1 MLPFLDEIRKLR
13 SLAVVGLAKN
23 TGKTETLNYVLRG
36 LSAEAECV
44 AVTSIGVDGERTDR
58 VTQTEKP
65 EIFFSRGMTFITSE
79 FHYSH
84 RELTAEIR
92 EVSTERTSLGRLVTA
107 RTVIP
112 GKVLLSGPAST
123 GGLRRLMERTK
134 RAGVRLTI
142 VDGALSRLSLASPAV
157 TEGMLLATGA
167 AVSTNI
173 RELVRQTRYVYEL
186 VMLEPVEEG
195 LRERLEAVESG
206 VWAVDAEGELHDLA
220 LPSVLMMANFGKDL
234 FRYGHRLYV
243 AGAITDKLFET
254 LRAQPQKSELIVQD
268 FTKVFATDRSYRN
281 FVASGCSLR
290 CVRRSRLVGVTV
302 NPQSPSGYRLDSDA
316 LQQAMR
322 EALGIPVYDVRKIV

>member
-123 GGLRRLMERTK
+123 GGLRRLMERTQ
-134 RAGVRLTI
+134 RAGICLTI

-186 VMLEPVEEG
+186 VMLEPVEEE
-195 LRERLEAVESG
+195 LRE
-206 VWAVDAEGELHDLA
+206 
-220 LPSVLMMANFGKDL
+220 
-234 FRYGHRLYV
+234 YGQWMR
-243 AGAITDKLFET
+243 
-254 LRAQPQKSELIVQD
+254 RASCMIWL
-268 FTKVFATDRSYRN
+268 
-281 FVASGCSLR
+281 
-290 CVRRSRLVGVTV
+290 
-302 NPQSPSGYRLDSDA
+302 SPPCL
-316 LQQAMR
+316 
-322 EALGIPVYDVRKIV
+322 